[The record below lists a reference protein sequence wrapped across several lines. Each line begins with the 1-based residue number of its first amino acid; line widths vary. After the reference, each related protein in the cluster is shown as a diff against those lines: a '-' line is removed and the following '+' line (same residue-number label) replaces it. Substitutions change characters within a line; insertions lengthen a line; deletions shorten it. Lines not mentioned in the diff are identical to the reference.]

1 MVVVMPGSA
10 TMLFDDISHPANR
23 CYGFD
28 IRGQP
33 YAFSACV
40 SQACYF
46 DSILNAYC
54 VRLGGCL
61 TDHLAERIEKAT

>member
-1 MVVVMPGSA
+1 MPGSA
-10 TMLFDDISHPANR
+10 TVLFDDIPSREPLLW
-23 CYGFD
+23 F

-61 TDHLAERIEKAT
+61 ADHLAERIEKAT

>member
-1 MVVVMPGSA
+1 MV
-10 TMLFDDISHPANR
+10 
-23 CYGFD
+23 D

-61 TDHLAERIEKAT
+61 ADHLAERIEKAT

>member
-1 MVVVMPGSA
+1 MPGSA
-10 TMLFDDISHPANR
+10 AVLFDDIPSREPLLWFH
-23 CYGFD
+23 

-61 TDHLAERIEKAT
+61 ADHLAERIEKAT

>member
-1 MVVVMPGSA
+1 MPGSA
-10 TMLFDDISHPANR
+10 TVLFDDIPSANR
-23 CYGFD
+23 YYGFD

-61 TDHLAERIEKAT
+61 ADHLAERIEKAT